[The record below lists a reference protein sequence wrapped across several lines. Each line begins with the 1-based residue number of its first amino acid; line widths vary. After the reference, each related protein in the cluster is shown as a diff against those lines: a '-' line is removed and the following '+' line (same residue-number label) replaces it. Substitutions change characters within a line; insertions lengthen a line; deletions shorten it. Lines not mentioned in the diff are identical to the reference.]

1 MRITFNRRRQVSVG
15 CLLPTAF
22 CLLLA
27 AYCSLIFMFR
37 PFQHIHFVG
46 IGGIGMSGIAEVL
59 ANLGFR
65 VSGSDQKK
73 SEVTDRLEAL
83 GVEVTE
89 GHAAEN
95 VGDAHVVVRS
105 TAVRDDNPEITEA
118 RRQSI
123 PVIPRAEMLAELMRM
138 KPYTVAVAGSHG
150 KTTTTSMVATVLGIA
165 GLDPTFVVGGIVR
178 SYRSNARLGKS
189 DLMVVEADE
198 SDRSFLML
206 TPTIAV
212 VTNIDREHMDYYHDM
227 EDVRKCFADFVNK
240 VPFYGAAILC
250 LDDPHVQ
257 AVIPKVERRRVTYG
271 LSAQADIS
279 AHGIS
284 YDQSF
289 GSSFTVWR
297 GIDVLGSISMRV
309 PGKHNVYNS
318 LAAIAVGLEL
328 EVPFAKIAEAL
339 GEFSGA
345 DRRFQFKGEERGI
358 TVVDDYGHHP
368 TEIKATLSAAR
379 IGAPNRRIVVLFQP
393 HRYTRTNDLMDEFA
407 SAFNNADVL
416 LVTDIYAASETPID
430 GVNAEVLTNR
440 IKIYGHKHAEYIGA
454 MENGPQ
460 VLRET
465 VREGDLVI
473 TLGAGSVHRSG
484 DQLLELLREA

>member
-1 MRITFNRRRQVSVG
+1 
-15 CLLPTAF
+15 
-22 CLLLA
+22 
-27 AYCSLIFMFR
+27 MFR

-73 SEVTDRLEAL
+73 SEVTAHLEEL
-83 GVEVTE
+83 KVEVTE
-89 GHAAEN
+89 GHDAAN

-105 TAVRDDNPEITEA
+105 TAVRDDNPEIIEA
-118 RRQSI
+118 RRRSI

-178 SYRSNARLGKS
+178 TYRANARLGKS
-189 DLMVVEADE
+189 ELMVVEADE

-206 TPTIAV
+206 DPMIAV

-227 EDVRKCFADFVNK
+227 EDVRQCFAQFVNK

-257 AVIPKVERRRVTYG
+257 AVIPNVTRRRITYG
-271 LSAQADIS
+271 MSAQADIS
-279 AHGIS
+279 AHDIQ
-284 YDQSF
+284 YDHSF
-289 GSSFTVWR
+289 GSTFQVLA
-297 GIDVLGSISMRV
+297 GINVLGKVTLRV

-318 LAAIAVGLEL
+318 LAAIATGLEL
-328 EVPFAKIAEAL
+328 DVPFDTIAHAL
-339 GEFSGA
+339 SEFTGA
-345 DRRFQFKGEERGI
+345 ERRFQFKGEEKGV

-393 HRYTRTNDLMDEFA
+393 HRYTRTADLMDEFA

-416 LVTDIYAASETPID
+416 FVSDIYAASETPIE
-430 GVNAEVLTNR
+430 GITAEALTNR
-440 IKIYGHKHAEYIGA
+440 IKSYGHKSADYIGSIEGSPA
-454 MENGPQ
+454 
-460 VLRET
+460 VLRDV
-465 VREGDLVI
+465 VREGDLLI
-473 TLGAGSVHRSG
+473 TLGAGTVTRVG
-484 DQLLELLREA
+484 DQLLGLLRNGKTG

>member
-1 MRITFNRRRQVSVG
+1 
-15 CLLPTAF
+15 
-22 CLLLA
+22 
-27 AYCSLIFMFR
+27 MFR

-73 SEVTDRLEAL
+73 SEVTAHLEDL
-83 GVEVTE
+83 KVEVTE
-89 GHAAEN
+89 GHDAAN

-105 TAVRDDNPEITEA
+105 TAVRDDNPEIIEA
-118 RRQSI
+118 RRRMI

-165 GLDPTFVVGGIVR
+165 GLDPTFVIGGIVR
-178 SYRSNARLGKS
+178 SYRANARLGKS
-189 DLMVVEADE
+189 ELMVVEADE

-206 TPTIAV
+206 TPMIAV

-227 EDVRKCFADFVNK
+227 EDVRRCFTDFVNK

-257 AVIPKVERRRVTYG
+257 AVIPKVERRRITYG

-279 AHGIS
+279 AHDIQF
-284 YDQSF
+284 DQSF
-289 GSSFTVWR
+289 GSSFTVLS
-297 GIDVLGSISMRV
+297 GVDVLGKVTLRV

-318 LAAIAVGLEL
+318 LAAIAVALEL
-328 EVPFAKIAEAL
+328 DVPFDTIAHAL
-339 GEFSGA
+339 SEFSGA
-345 DRRFQFKGEERGI
+345 DRRFQFKGEEKGV

-416 LVTDIYAASETPID
+416 FVTDIYAASETPIE
-430 GVNAEVLTNR
+430 GINAEALTGR
-440 IKIYGHKHAEYIGA
+440 IKSYGHKNAEYIGA
-454 MENGPQ
+454 LEGAPEIM
-460 VLRET
+460 REH

-473 TLGAGSVHRSG
+473 TLGAGSVHRAG
-484 DQLLELLREA
+484 DQLLQLLKGKQ

>member
-1 MRITFNRRRQVSVG
+1 
-15 CLLPTAF
+15 
-22 CLLLA
+22 
-27 AYCSLIFMFR
+27 MFR
-37 PFQHIHFVG
+37 RFQHIHFVG

-73 SEVTDRLEAL
+73 SDVTARLEKL
-83 GVEVTE
+83 GVDFKE

-105 TAVRDDNPEITEA
+105 TAVRDDNPEIIEA

-138 KPYTVAVAGSHG
+138 KPYTVACAGSHG
-150 KTTTTSMVATVLGIA
+150 KTTTTSMVATVLGTA
-165 GLDPTFVVGGIVR
+165 GLDPTFVIGGIVR
-178 SYRSNARLGKS
+178 SYRTNARLGKS

-227 EDVRKCFADFVNK
+227 DDVRKCFADFVNK
-240 VPFYGAAILC
+240 VPFYGAAVLC

-271 LSAQADIS
+271 LSAQADVS
-279 AHGIS
+279 AHEIT

-289 GSSFTVWR
+289 GSKFSVLR
-297 GIDVLGSISMRV
+297 GIDVLGPVSLRV

-328 EVPFAKIAEAL
+328 EVPFDTIAHAL

-345 DRRFQFKGEERGI
+345 DRRFQFKGDEAGV

-379 IGAPNRRIVVLFQP
+379 IGAPNRRIVALFQP

-416 LVTDIYAASETPID
+416 FVTDIYAASETPIED
-430 GVNAEVLTNR
+430 VNAEVLTGR
-440 IKIYGHKHAEYIGA
+440 IKSYGHKNAEYIGA
-454 MENGPQ
+454 LENGPQ
-460 VLRET
+460 ILGGT

-473 TLGAGSVHRSG
+473 TLGAGTVHRAG
-484 DQLLELLREA
+484 DQLLALLRGQEMRAAQN

>member
-1 MRITFNRRRQVSVG
+1 
-15 CLLPTAF
+15 
-22 CLLLA
+22 
-27 AYCSLIFMFR
+27 MFR
-37 PFQHIHFVG
+37 RFQHIHFVG

-73 SEVTDRLEAL
+73 SDVTARLEKFGA
-83 GVEVTE
+83 EVTE
-89 GHAAEN
+89 GHSAEN
-95 VGDAHVVVRS
+95 VGDADVVVRS
-105 TAVRDDNPEITEA
+105 TAVRDDNPEIIEA
-118 RRQSI
+118 RLRSI

-138 KPYTVAVAGSHG
+138 KPHTVAVAGSHG
-150 KTTTTSMVATVLGIA
+150 KTTTTSIV
-165 GLDPTFVVGGIVR
+165 PT
-178 SYRSNARLGKS
+178 YRSNARLGKS

-227 EDVRKCFADFVNK
+227 EDVRRCFTDFVNK
-240 VPFYGAAILC
+240 VPFYGAAVLC

-271 LSAQADIS
+271 LSAQADVS
-279 AHGIS
+279 AHEIS
-284 YDQSF
+284 YDQTF
-289 GSSFTVWR
+289 GSNFAVWR
-297 GIDVLGSISMRV
+297 GVDVLGRVTLRV

-328 EVPFAKIAEAL
+328 EVPFDQIAHAL
-339 GEFSGA
+339 SEFTGA
-345 DRRFQFKGEERGI
+345 DRRFQFKGEEGGV

-379 IGAPNRRIVVLFQP
+379 IGAPNRRIVVMFQP
-393 HRYTRTNDLMDEFA
+393 HRYSRTHDLLEEFS

-416 LVTDIYAASETPID
+416 FVTDIYAASETAIE
-430 GVNAEVLTNR
+430 GVNADVLTER
-440 IKIYGHKHAEYIGA
+440 IKSYGHKRAEYIGA
-454 MENGPQ
+454 LDNAAEILYAN
-460 VLRET
+460 

-473 TLGAGSVHRSG
+473 TLGAGSVHRAG
-484 DQLLELLREA
+484 DQLLNMLRGSTAAQSA

>member
-1 MRITFNRRRQVSVG
+1 
-15 CLLPTAF
+15 
-22 CLLLA
+22 
-27 AYCSLIFMFR
+27 MFR
-37 PFQHIHFVG
+37 RFQHIHFVG

-73 SEVTDRLEAL
+73 SEVTAHLEEL

-89 GHAAEN
+89 GHGAEN

-105 TAVRDDNPEITEA
+105 TAVRNDNPEIFEA
-118 RRQSI
+118 RRRSI

-138 KPYTVAVAGSHG
+138 KPHTVAVAGSHG

-165 GLDPTFVVGGIVR
+165 GLDPTFVIGGIVR
-178 SYRSNARLGKS
+178 TYRANARLGKS
-189 DLMVVEADE
+189 ELMVVEADE

-212 VTNIDREHMDYYHDM
+212 VTNIDREHMDYYKDM
-227 EDVRKCFADFVNK
+227 EDVRRCFADFVNK

-257 AVIPKVERRRVTYG
+257 AVIPRVERRRVTYG
-271 LSAQADIS
+271 LSAQADVS
-279 AHGIS
+279 AHEIT

-289 GSSFTVWR
+289 GSSFSVWR
-297 GIDVLGSISMRV
+297 GIEVLGPVSLRV

-328 EVPFAKIAEAL
+328 EVPFEKIAQAL
-339 GEFSGA
+339 GEFGGA
-345 DRRFQFKGEERGI
+345 DRRFQFKGEEAGV

-393 HRYTRTNDLMDEFA
+393 HRYTRTLDLMDDFA

-416 LVTDIYAASETPID
+416 LVTDIYAASENPID
-430 GVNAEVLTNR
+430 GVTAEVLTGR
-440 IKIYGHKHAEYIGA
+440 ITSYGHKNAEYVGA
-454 MENGPQ
+454 VENAAD
-460 VLRET
+460 VLRLT

-484 DQLLELLREA
+484 DRLLALLRGENGKSVQT

>member
-1 MRITFNRRRQVSVG
+1 
-15 CLLPTAF
+15 
-22 CLLLA
+22 
-27 AYCSLIFMFR
+27 MFR

-65 VSGSDQKK
+65 VTGSDQKK
-73 SEVTDRLEAL
+73 SEVTAHLEEL
-83 GVEVTE
+83 KVEVTE
-89 GHAAEN
+89 GHDAAN

-105 TAVRDDNPEITEA
+105 TAVRDDNPEVVEA
-118 RRQSI
+118 RRRMI
-123 PVIPRAEMLAELMRM
+123 PLIPRAEMLAELMRM

-165 GLDPTFVVGGIVR
+165 GLDPTFVIGGIVR
-178 SYRSNARLGKS
+178 SYRANARLGKS
-189 DLMVVEADE
+189 ELMVVEADE

-206 TPTIAV
+206 TPMIAV

-227 EDVRKCFADFVNK
+227 EDVRRCFTDFVNK

-257 AVIPKVERRRVTYG
+257 AVIPKVERRRITYG

-279 AHGIS
+279 AHEIHF
-284 YDQSF
+284 DQSF
-289 GSSFTVWR
+289 GSSFAVLS
-297 GIDVLGSISMRV
+297 GVEVLGKVTLRV

-328 EVPFAKIAEAL
+328 DVPFDTIAHAL
-339 GEFSGA
+339 SEFSGA
-345 DRRFQFKGEERGI
+345 DRRFQFKGEEKGV
-358 TVVDDYGHHP
+358 TVIDDYGHHP

-416 LVTDIYAASETPID
+416 FVTDIYAASETPID
-430 GVNAEVLTNR
+430 GINAEVLTGR
-440 IKIYGHKHAEYIGA
+440 IKSYGHKNAEYVGA
-454 MENGPQ
+454 LEGAPEI
-460 VLRET
+460 LREH

-473 TLGAGSVHRSG
+473 TLGAGSVHRAG
-484 DQLLELLREA
+484 DQLLTLLRN

>member
-1 MRITFNRRRQVSVG
+1 
-15 CLLPTAF
+15 
-22 CLLLA
+22 
-27 AYCSLIFMFR
+27 MFR

-73 SEVTDRLEAL
+73 SEVTAHLEEL
-83 GVEVTE
+83 NVEVTE

-105 TAVRDDNPEITEA
+105 TAVRDDNPEIIEA
-118 RRQSI
+118 RRRSI

-150 KTTTTSMVATVLGIA
+150 KTTTTSMVATILGIA

-178 SYRSNARLGKS
+178 TYRANARLGKS
-189 DLMVVEADE
+189 ELMVVEADE

-206 TPTIAV
+206 DPMIAI

-257 AVIPKVERRRVTYG
+257 AVIPKVERRRITYG
-271 LSAQADIS
+271 MSAQADIS
-279 AHGIS
+279 AHDIH
-284 YDQSF
+284 YDHSF
-289 GSSFTVWR
+289 GSTFIALS
-297 GIDVLGSISMRV
+297 GINVLGRITLKV
-309 PGKHNVYNS
+309 PGKHNVYNA
-318 LAAIAVGLEL
+318 LAAIATGLEL
-328 EVPFAKIAEAL
+328 DVPFDTIAHAL
-339 GEFSGA
+339 SEFGGA
-345 DRRFQFKGEERGI
+345 ERRFQFKGEEKGV

-393 HRYTRTNDLMDEFA
+393 HRYTRTADLMDEFA

-416 LVTDIYAASETPID
+416 LVSDIYAASETPIE
-430 GVNAEVLTNR
+430 GISAEVLTNR
-440 IKIYGHKHAEYIGA
+440 IKSYGHKSAEHIGA
-454 MENGPQ
+454 IEGAPEI
-460 VLRET
+460 LDGI

-473 TLGAGSVHRSG
+473 TLGAGTVTRVG
-484 DQLLELLREA
+484 DKLLGLLRGEAAVNA

>member
-1 MRITFNRRRQVSVG
+1 
-15 CLLPTAF
+15 
-22 CLLLA
+22 
-27 AYCSLIFMFR
+27 MFR
-37 PFQHIHFVG
+37 RFQHIHFIG

-73 SEVTDRLEAL
+73 SEVTAHLEEL

-105 TAVRDDNPEITEA
+105 TAVRDDNPEIFEA
-118 RRQSI
+118 RRHSI

-150 KTTTTSMVATVLGIA
+150 KTTTTSMVATVLGTA
-165 GLDPTFVVGGIVR
+165 GLDPTVVVGGVVGAMG
-178 SYRSNARLGKS
+178 SNARLGKS

-227 EDVRKCFADFVNK
+227 DDVRRCFADFVNK
-240 VPFYGAAILC
+240 VPFYGAAVLC

-257 AVIPKVERRRVTYG
+257 AVIPRVERRRVTYG
-271 LSAQADIS
+271 LSAQADVS
-279 AHGIS
+279 AHEIS
-284 YDQSF
+284 YDQTF
-289 GSSFTVWR
+289 GSNFAVWR
-297 GIDVLGSISMRV
+297 GVDVLGRVTLRV

-328 EVPFAKIAEAL
+328 EVPFDQIAHAL
-339 GEFSGA
+339 SEFTGA
-345 DRRFQFKGEERGI
+345 DRRFQFKGEEAGI

-368 TEIKATLSAAR
+368 TEVKATLSAAR

-393 HRYTRTNDLMDEFA
+393 HRYSRTADLMDEFA

-416 LVTDIYAASETPID
+416 LVTDIYAASETPIE
-430 GVNAEVLTNR
+430 GINAEVLTNR
-440 IKIYGHKHAEYIGA
+440 IKSYGHKSADYIGSIDGA
-454 MENGPQ
+454 AES
-460 VLRET
+460 LRST

-484 DQLLELLREA
+484 DQLLALLRGWKGKSLQPWFFLLPRERM

>member
-1 MRITFNRRRQVSVG
+1 
-15 CLLPTAF
+15 
-22 CLLLA
+22 
-27 AYCSLIFMFR
+27 
-37 PFQHIHFVG
+37 
-46 IGGIGMSGIAEVL
+46 
-59 ANLGFR
+59 

-73 SEVTDRLEAL
+73 SEVTAHLEEL
-83 GVEVTE
+83 GVVVTE
-89 GHAAEN
+89 GHNAEN

-105 TAVRDDNPEITEA
+105 TAVRDDNPEILEA
-118 RRQSI
+118 RRRSI

-138 KPYTVAVAGSHG
+138 KPHTVAVAGSHG

-165 GLDPTFVVGGIVR
+165 GLDPTFVIGGIVR
-178 SYRSNARLGKS
+178 TYRANARLGKS

-227 EDVRKCFADFVNK
+227 DDVRRCFADFVNK

-257 AVIPKVERRRVTYG
+257 AVIPKVERRRITYG
-271 LSAQADIS
+271 LSAQADVS
-279 AHGIS
+279 AHEIT

-289 GSSFTVWR
+289 GSSFSVWR
-297 GIDVLGSISMRV
+297 GVEVLGSVNLRV

-328 EVPFAKIAEAL
+328 DVPFAKIAQAL

-345 DRRFQFKGEERGI
+345 DRRFQFKGDEAGV

-393 HRYTRTNDLMDEFA
+393 HRYTRTQDLMDEFA
-407 SAFNNADVL
+407 SAFNNADIL

-430 GVNAEVLTNR
+430 GINAEVLTER
-440 IKIYGHKHAEYIGA
+440 IKSYGHKNAEYVGA
-454 MENGPQ
+454 VENAAEI
-460 VLRET
+460 LRAN

-473 TLGAGSVHRSG
+473 TLGAGSVHHAG
-484 DQLLELLREA
+484 DRLLALLRGENGGRAPG